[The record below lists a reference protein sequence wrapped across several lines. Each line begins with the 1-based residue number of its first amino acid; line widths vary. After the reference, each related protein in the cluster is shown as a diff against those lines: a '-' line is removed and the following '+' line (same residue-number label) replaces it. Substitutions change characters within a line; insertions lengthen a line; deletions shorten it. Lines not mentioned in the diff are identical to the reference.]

1 MRRPVVPLP
10 FDLPL
15 VSRGYAELHPSV
27 RAAGARVAEQVAAAL
42 SSALSWPVELAG
54 RPVPGLAQPRAGC
67 GRLTFDL
74 PALPGTAQLEIGAT
88 LIAQVADRLAGGPGN
103 PAFASALTP
112 MEVAT
117 FELLGL
123 IAVEGL
129 RGDPFVEERFT
140 PRLTRGAPV
149 VGAPG
154 VGALVAGAPVAGA
167 SLEVEIDVRIG
178 ESRGTGRLL
187 VPAMAVRALRAF
199 GPPSE
204 EFSAMRV
211 TASYRRGASAVDR
224 HELEALA
231 AGDVLVVE
239 GDREVLLLPG
249 GLRLGGRTD
258 EERFHVE
265 EMAMAELAGEFPVTL
280 EVELARVSIALS
292 DLARLERGAVLP
304 LPIDRSG
311 RVALRLGD
319 REVARGELVEI
330 EGAIGVRIVA
340 MEG

>member
-1 MRRPVVPLP
+1 VPLP

-27 RAAGARVAEQVAAAL
+27 GAAGVRVAERVASAL
-42 SSALSWPVELAG
+42 SSALSLPVELAG

-67 GRLTFDL
+67 GRLAFDL

-123 IAVEGL
+123 IALEGL

-140 PRLTRGAPV
+140 PRLMRGAPNV
-149 VGAPG
+149 
-154 VGALVAGAPVAGA
+154 GA
-167 SLEVEIDVRIG
+167 SLEVEVDVRIG
-178 ESRGTGRLL
+178 ESRGNGRLL
-187 VPAMAVRALRAF
+187 VPAMAVRALRAL
-199 GPPSE
+199 GPPTE
-204 EFSAMRV
+204 EVSAMRL
-211 TASYRRGASAVDR
+211 TASYRRGASVVDR

-319 REVARGELVEI
+319 RAVARGELVEI